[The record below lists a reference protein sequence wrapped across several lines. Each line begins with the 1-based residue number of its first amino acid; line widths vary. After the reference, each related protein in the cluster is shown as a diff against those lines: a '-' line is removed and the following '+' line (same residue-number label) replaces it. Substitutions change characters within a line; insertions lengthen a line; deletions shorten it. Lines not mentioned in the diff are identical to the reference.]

1 MILTLANRKGGTGK
15 TTTTVN
21 LAALWGS
28 QGYRVLVIDLD
39 SQGHAAIGLGVSDT
53 PAANATTHY
62 LLTHPTTPLAPLWRP
77 TGCEGVSLI
86 PADTRFSGH
95 GQQWPL
101 SGLRRALEAADIRAH
116 FDAVIIDTPPTQD
129 GLLISA
135 MSAAD
140 GVLVPFLPHHLG
152 EVGVQQLARLFYR
165 VATQHNPSLSMLGLL
180 PVMVDRRLQVHRQT
194 VERLSRQFG
203 EARMLAGI
211 RNNIKLAEAFAYGL
225 PIHRHAPNSA
235 GARDYRALAAS
246 LKPQQAAMSD
256 PRISDPL

>member
-15 TTTTVN
+15 TTTAVN

-39 SQGHAAIGLGVSDT
+39 SQGHVAIGLGLTET
-53 PAANATTHY
+53 PQASATIHH
-62 LLTHPTTPLAPLWRP
+62 LLTHPSTPLASLWRP
-77 TGCEGVSLI
+77 TNCEGVSLI
-86 PADTRFSGH
+86 PADTAFSGH

-101 SGLRRALEAADIRAH
+101 TGLRRALESADIRQH

-140 GVLVPFLPHHLG
+140 TVLVPFLPHHLG
-152 EVGVQQLARLFYR
+152 EVGAKQLARLFYH

-180 PVMVDRRLQVHRQT
+180 PVMVDMRLQMHRQT
-194 VERLSRQFG
+194 VERLARQFG

-211 RNNIKLAEAFAYGL
+211 RSNIKLAEAFAYGL
-225 PIHRHAPNSA
+225 PIHRYAPNSA
-235 GARDYRALAAS
+235 GALDYRALAAS
-246 LKPQQAAMSD
+246 ITPEHFTIADLPGE
-256 PRISDPL
+256 P

>member
-39 SQGHAAIGLGVSDT
+39 SQGHAAIGLGLAEE
-53 PAANATTHY
+53 PAADTTIHH
-62 LLTHPTTPLAPLWRP
+62 LLTHPATPLASLWQP
-77 TGCEGVSLI
+77 TACEGVTLI

-101 SGLRRALEAADIRAH
+101 SGLKQALAEADIRQH

-135 MSAAD
+135 MSAANA
-140 GVLVPFLPHHLG
+140 VLVPFLPHHLG
-152 EVGVQQLARLFYR
+152 EVGARQLARLFYH
-165 VATQHNPSLSMLGLL
+165 VATQYNPSLGMLGLL
-180 PVMVDRRLQVHRQT
+180 PVMFDARLQLHRQT
-194 VERLSRQFG
+194 VARLSCRFG
-203 EARMLAGI
+203 QARMLAGI
-211 RNNIKLAEAFAYGL
+211 RNNIKLAEAFAHGV
-225 PIHRHAPNSA
+225 PVHRYAPRSA
-235 GARDYRALAAS
+235 GATDYRALA
-246 LKPQQAAMSD
+246 QAFGPD
-256 PRISDPL
+256 RFQYTQPKGEV